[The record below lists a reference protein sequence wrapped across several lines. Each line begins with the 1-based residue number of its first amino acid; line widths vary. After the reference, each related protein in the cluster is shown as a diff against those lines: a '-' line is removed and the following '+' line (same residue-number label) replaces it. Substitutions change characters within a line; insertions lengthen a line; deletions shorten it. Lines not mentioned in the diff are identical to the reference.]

1 MFISDAL
8 GEENP
13 LEVKFPGGVLNI
25 VYRPAEYTVAE
36 LEELTKSERDPKR
49 IIDSM
54 LRLLVS
60 WDLQTVVDNEPMP
73 VPLEFEPMRTMVPT
87 NIFMKILRAVNED
100 QSPGESNRP

>member
-1 MFISDAL
+1 MLISDAL

-13 LEVKFPGGVLNI
+13 LVVTFPGGVLNI

-36 LEELTKSERDPKR
+36 LQDLTKADRDPKR
-49 IIDSM
+49 IVDSM

-60 WDLQTVVDNEPMP
+60 WDLQMLVNNEPTL
-73 VPLEFEPMRTMVPT
+73 VPLEFEPMRTQVPT

-100 QSPGESNRP
+100 QNPGESDRP